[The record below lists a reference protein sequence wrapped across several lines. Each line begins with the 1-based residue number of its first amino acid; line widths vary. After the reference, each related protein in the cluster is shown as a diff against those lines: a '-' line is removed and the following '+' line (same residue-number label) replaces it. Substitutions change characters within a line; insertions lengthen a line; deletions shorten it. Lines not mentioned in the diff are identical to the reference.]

1 MKEELNSI
9 DPKKLK
15 KLDRVMDLFA
25 ETKVDPIAEEP
36 VWVENGT
43 INEAKFVGSYLAA
56 HPMKCV
62 EKVLYDLDGQV
73 DPGMLEHDIYTMIKP
88 YLVKDVPKVLRNI
101 MKVIEVESYAPDIPL
116 DETHIHFQ
124 NGTYCITDESFTE
137 RKVFCRNRLPVRFVE
152 DAPIPEDWLCF
163 LDELFYTEDIYA
175 IQEFLGYALIP
186 SNRGQTMMVIVGDG
200 GEGKSRVPLA
210 LRPVFGD
217 NMNVI
222 PIHKLATDRF
232 ARAEQRGKLLMID
245 EDMNIGKLPDTGIL
259 KSIVTLEDKIDME
272 IKHKQSFQG
281 RLYVRLLAIG
291 NTPLSALYD
300 KSDGFFRRQLVI
312 KVRPKPEDRV
322 DDPFILDK
330 LLAELEGIARWILEG
345 LLRLIS
351 NNFRFSVSD
360 RMKTN
365 LEEMR
370 KEENN
375 ILSFYESTG
384 YIRFEKGTYAL
395 TRDLYTAYDK
405 WCFDNLEKPFTSKT
419 FASQLMR
426 DQERLGIKYD

>member
-1 MKEELNSI
+1 
-9 DPKKLK
+9 
-15 KLDRVMDLFA
+15 MDLFA
-25 ETKVDPIAEEP
+25 ETKVDSIAEEP

-200 GEGKSRVPLA
+200 GEGKSTRLPRCVCPGKSLIFQNFEA
-210 LRPVFGD
+210 F
-217 NMNVI
+217 
-222 PIHKLATDRF
+222 K
-232 ARAEQRGKLLMID
+232 AERQRKTSIQLILCR
-245 EDMNIGKLPDTGIL
+245 DTFLFSSCITNKFL
-259 KSIVTLEDKIDME
+259 SYK
-272 IKHKQSFQG
+272 
-281 RLYVRLLAIG
+281 R
-291 NTPLSALYD
+291 LSA
-300 KSDGFFRRQLVI
+300 
-312 KVRPKPEDRV
+312 
-322 DDPFILDK
+322 
-330 LLAELEGIARWILEG
+330 
-345 LLRLIS
+345 
-351 NNFRFSVSD
+351 
-360 RMKTN
+360 
-365 LEEMR
+365 
-370 KEENN
+370 
-375 ILSFYESTG
+375 
-384 YIRFEKGTYAL
+384 
-395 TRDLYTAYDK
+395 
-405 WCFDNLEKPFTSKT
+405 
-419 FASQLMR
+419 
-426 DQERLGIKYD
+426 